1 MVRCRR
7 TQFPSTHVSCVF
19 SLDPS
24 FLSSKLSRATHL
36 VQCLAGS
43 HPSCGVCGCHPRHH
57 APPSLCF
64 LRSSPA
70 PVGPTVCLSTPI
82 GIIIKRSAILAH
94 ASLVRLPSGAV
105 QLTEALKCNRLDK
118 QRISSKGGG
127 RSSVLLYVINL
138 S

>member
-70 PVGPTVCLSTPI
+70 PVGPTACLSTPI
-82 GIIIKRSAILAH
+82 GIIIKRSHVGARFPCSLALRCSTTDLSTQVQSSGQT
-94 ASLVRLPSGAV
+94 ANQFERRGEVECITVR
-105 QLTEALKCNRLDK
+105 
-118 QRISSKGGG
+118 
-127 RSSVLLYVINL
+127 Y
-138 S
+138 